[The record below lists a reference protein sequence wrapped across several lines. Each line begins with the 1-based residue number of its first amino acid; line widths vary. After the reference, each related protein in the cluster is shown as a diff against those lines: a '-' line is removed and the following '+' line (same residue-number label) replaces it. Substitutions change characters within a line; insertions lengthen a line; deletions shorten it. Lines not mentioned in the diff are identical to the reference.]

1 MDKLEKVEKIR
12 EKTGASYAD
21 ALEAL
26 DLCEGDIL
34 DAIVYLEKSGKIENK
49 TTAQFSS
56 DSSAENKASER
67 LVNATAEYDKSS
79 ENATVGDGVDS
90 FFEWVKK
97 VVRKS
102 IDTKFTVNRNKDQV
116 LQVPV
121 LVLVLAFIFFF
132 WIALPLMVI
141 GLFFDCRYHFEGVD
155 KVTVDVND
163 FCDRAADG
171 ATNMKNSGKAKKA
184 EKQAAK
190 NDDKKK
196 AAKNDADNNA
206 DVAENNTDSTDKE
219 SGSDKGFTTFAEEEI
234 NEAKKRTDAAFDKA
248 SENETDRNEDAG
260 NNVADID
267 YKEVNGDPDNKITG
281 EYRS

>member
-12 EKTGASYAD
+12 EKTGVSYAD

-121 LVLVLAFIFFF
+121 LVLVLALIFFF
-132 WIALPLMVI
+132 WIVLPLMVI

-190 NDDKKK
+190 TAKKDTENADKAEESKMDSVE
-196 AAKNDADNNA
+196 AESNSDNN
-206 DVAENNTDSTDKE
+206 
-219 SGSDKGFTTFAEEEI
+219 KGFTTFAEEEI

-248 SENETDRNEDAG
+248 AENETDRNEDAG
-260 NNVADID
+260 NNVVDID

>member
-12 EKTGASYAD
+12 EKTGVSYAD

-49 TTAQFSS
+49 TTAKFSS

-79 ENATVGDGVDS
+79 ENTTVGDGVDS

-102 IDTKFTVNRNKDQV
+102 IDTKFTVNKRHEQV
-116 LQVPV
+116 MQVPV
-121 LVLVLAFIFFF
+121 LVLVLALIFFF
-132 WIALPLMVI
+132 WIVLPLMVI
-141 GLFFDCRYHFEGVD
+141 GLFFDFRYHFEGVD
-155 KVTVDVND
+155 QVTVNVNG

-171 ATNMKNSGKAKKA
+171 ATNMKNSRKA
-184 EKQAAK
+184 EKAQKQAANADAMK
-190 NDDKKK
+190 NET
-196 AAKNDADNNA
+196 KNDAEN
-206 DVAENNTDSTDKE
+206 NNTDEAENDADSTAKE
-219 SGSDKGFTTFAEEEI
+219 SDKGFTTFAEEEI

-248 SENETDRNEDAG
+248 AENGTEAG
-260 NNVADID
+260 NNVVDID
-267 YKEVNGDPDNKITG
+267 YKEVNSDPDNKITG